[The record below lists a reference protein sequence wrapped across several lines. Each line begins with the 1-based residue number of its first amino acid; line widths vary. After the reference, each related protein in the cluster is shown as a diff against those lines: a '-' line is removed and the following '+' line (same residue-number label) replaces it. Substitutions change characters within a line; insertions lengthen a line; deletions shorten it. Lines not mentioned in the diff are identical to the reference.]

1 MSISQIA
8 AWGGRER
15 RGNESEKEEGADE
28 HTPDCC
34 MGGKGED
41 RERKRARGGC
51 R

>member
-8 AWGGRER
+8 AWRERER
-15 RGNESEKEEGADE
+15 RGKGREKEEGADE
-28 HTPDCC
+28 HKPDCC